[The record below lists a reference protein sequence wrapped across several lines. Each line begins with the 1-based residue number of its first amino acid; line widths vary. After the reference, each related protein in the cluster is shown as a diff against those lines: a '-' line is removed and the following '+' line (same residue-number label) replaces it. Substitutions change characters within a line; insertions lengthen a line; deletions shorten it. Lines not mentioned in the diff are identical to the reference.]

1 MKNNLSPSGR
11 NCSFFPI
18 SRGRLEPILKMTET
32 NEGLSFY
39 IPSRFYVGKIFSR
52 IFSIYALLF
61 IVAFIVLILTVNNGN
76 FEIANL
82 VEHPQLYQYL
92 FIAASGI
99 LFSFILFM
107 TIAGIKARARIEI
120 NRNKQTI
127 TAGFYKKSG
136 WKSIVHEYRFSD
148 IGAVEVLRNYEFQG
162 HGDVNPG
169 IQGNNVGRTSVRDS
183 YELNLF
189 FHVDDFWLG
198 ITESRKRPK
207 ILEQADLIS
216 RLTRVQFKENNVSN
230 QNSPLSAQA
239 KSPELQNLPPFLRE
253 QIGEKVHEVQVF
265 PNKLKSKASPF
276 KIEASDEIGQK
287 FLDLVMPAISYF
299 VNKIEYEKS
308 LAALEFLCSDRENTN
323 IRKENVQ
330 KLKAA
335 GWKDEEELS
344 NLLTRIYDANT
355 GPVPGVMANRDT
367 FERYYMSLKDRILV
381 PSAKY
386 RILFFEFLEKIIYSS
401 AERITNYE
409 RKPGSLNQI
418 QNSENYALKF
428 IIGLGFGFVIVT
440 FGFFTII
447 SLIFYFNPD
456 SPLTL
461 LRPVILLGLTVG
473 LIYLRRKLR
482 KKFGK

>member
-1 MKNNLSPSGR
+1 MKHNISPSGR

-18 SRGRLEPILKMTET
+18 SQGRFDSILKMTEKH
-32 NEGLSFY
+32 EGLSFY
-39 IPSRFYVGKIFSR
+39 MPSRFYVGTVFRR

-61 IVAFIVLILTVNNGN
+61 LVAFIGLILAVNNGN
-76 FEIANL
+76 FEIEKL
-82 VEHPQLYQYL
+82 VEHPQRNQY
-92 FIAASGI
+92 FIIAAVVL

-107 TIAGIKARARIEI
+107 TIAGLKARPRIEI
-120 NRNKQTI
+120 DRMKQTI

-136 WKSIVHEYRFSD
+136 WESIVHEYRFSD
-148 IGAVEVLRNYEFQG
+148 IGAIEVLRNYEFRE

-189 FHVDDFWLG
+189 FHIDDFWLG

-216 RLTRVQFKENNVSN
+216 RLTEVPFKENNVSD

-239 KSPELQNLPPFLRE
+239 ESPILDDLPPFLRE
-253 QIGEKVHEVQVF
+253 RIGEKVHEVEVL
-265 PNKLKSKASPF
+265 PNKLKRKASPF
-276 KIEASDEIGQK
+276 NFEASDEIGQK
-287 FLDLVMPAISYF
+287 FLDLVMPVISHF
-299 VNKIEYEKS
+299 VNKIKYEKS
-308 LAALEFLCSDRENTN
+308 LAALEYLCSDRDDDN
-323 IRKENVQ
+323 IREANVQ

-335 GWKDEEELS
+335 GWKDEDELS
-344 NLLTRIYDANT
+344 NLLTRIYDAMT
-355 GPVPGVMANRDT
+355 GPIPGEMANNDT
-367 FERYYMSLKDRILV
+367 FERYYMSLKDRIFV
-381 PSAKY
+381 PSVKY
-386 RILFFEFLEKIIYSS
+386 RIIFFEFMEKIIKSS
-401 AERITNYE
+401 TERITNYK

-428 IIGLGFGFVIVT
+428 IIGLGFRIVIVI

-447 SLIFYFNPD
+447 SLMFNFNPD

-461 LRPVILLGLTVG
+461 LQPIVLLGLTVG